1 MKIFTDKQGYPHNR
15 HLCTTDPCS
24 IIFVSTNALTLEI
37 PTLFYFKFSTKPDI
51 LFYPKSQSASQKFL
65 KDLEKEVKKYE
76 NEEKLYL
83 NDS

>member
-1 MKIFTDKQGYPHNR
+1 MKIFTDKQGYPHNK

-51 LFYPKSQSASQKFL
+51 LFYSEAHKLKKFF
-65 KDLEKEVKKYE
+65 KVLEKEVKKHE
-76 NEEKLYL
+76 NEKKLHI

>member
-15 HLCTTDPCS
+15 HLCTTEPCS

-37 PTLFYFKFSTKPDI
+37 PTLFYFKFSTKPEI
-51 LFYPKSQSASQKFL
+51 LFYSESQSKKFF
-65 KDLEKEVKKYE
+65 KYLEKEVKKYE
-76 NEEKLYL
+76 NEEKLYF

>member
-24 IIFVSTNALTLEI
+24 IIFVSTNAITLEI
-37 PTLFYFKFSTKPDI
+37 PTLFYFKFSTKPEI
-51 LFYPKSQSASQKFL
+51 LFYSESKSKNFF

-76 NEEKLYL
+76 NEEKLHL